1 MSTSAGPP
9 SQGPPSQ
16 GPRSL
21 ADDLRSRDDSALQ
34 ALVQRRPDLATP
46 TPGDLGQLAGRSVT
60 AASTA
65 RALDHLT
72 RFGLQVLEA
81 AVVCDEPF
89 STTDV
94 YALLPDTAREV
105 VAHQL
110 DDLVLLALVW
120 GEPDSWRPTVAARE
134 TVGRF
139 PAGLGPP
146 LAQLGGGDLETLV
159 RALDDAPDDARE
171 VVDALTWTN
180 PTGRVKNADRVVTP
194 TSATTPIEWLLAQRV
209 LRPLDKGTVVL
220 PREVALHLRSG
231 RLHRTVAT
239 DAPAADL
246 HHHDPVVVDRLA
258 TGTADEFVRL
268 VTTLLERWAV
278 AAPGVLRSGG
288 LGVRDLRAA
297 ASLLDVDEQHAALVV
312 EVTWAAG
319 LLSTSGETDD
329 EWLPTP
335 AYDLWRTRSLA
346 DRWAQL
352 ASGWL
357 TTSRVASLVG
367 TVAAG
372 DSRVNALTPDAERV
386 VAPDVRRWVLQDLAS
401 FDAGT
406 AASVESM
413 VHRHEWRR
421 PRRGGRLRDDLVRWA
436 LHEANAVGICA
447 RGALSGFGRL
457 LLNGATDAAQASL
470 SSLLPDPVDHVL
482 LQADLTAVAP
492 GPLRG
497 DLARSL
503 ALLADIESSGGATVY
518 RFSEASVRRALDAG
532 RTSSEC
538 QSFLASVSRTPVPQP
553 LSYLIDDV
561 ARRHGL
567 LRIGAAHSYLR
578 CDDPAVL
585 DELMAGRASE
595 TLRLRRLAPTV
606 AVTPTAPDVLLER
619 LRDQG
624 LAPAAEGGDGSVVVT
639 RPDERRTG
647 PRGVP
652 PLLTNDP
659 PTPSPTVAASI
670 IRALRAAERGAS
682 RGPHTKGPG
691 LGTHVPRTAMTETM
705 DVLRDAVR
713 SGTSVWLGYVD
724 NDGVSAERVVDPV
737 ILTGGQL
744 TAYDHRSDGV
754 RRFSVHRVTGVAPL
768 TEVGR

>member
-1 MSTSAGPP
+1 MTTRPP
-9 SQGPPSQ
+9 

-21 ADDLRSRDDSALQ
+21 AEDLRGRDDRALQ
-34 ALVQRRPDLATP
+34 SLVQRRPDLAVP
-46 TPGDLGQLAGRSVT
+46 APGDLSQLAGRSVT
-60 AASTA
+60 AASTS

-81 AVVCDEPF
+81 AVVCAEPF
-89 STTDV
+89 SAAELF
-94 YALLPDTAREV
+94 ALLPDTPQVDVTR
-105 VAHQL
+105 QL

-120 GEPDSWRPTVAARE
+120 GEPDGWRPTVAARE

-146 LAQLGGGDLETLV
+146 LALLGGGGLEPLV
-159 RALDDAPDDARE
+159 AAMDEAPADARE
-171 VVDALTWTN
+171 VVDALTWSN
-180 PTGRVKNADRVVTP
+180 PTGRVKDADRVVTP
-194 TSATTPIEWLLAQRV
+194 ESAKTPVEWLLARGV
-209 LRPLDKGTVVL
+209 LRPLDRGTVVL

-231 RLHRTVAT
+231 RLHLAVAT
-239 DAPAADL
+239 EAPAAEL

-258 TGTADEFVRL
+258 TGTADELVRR

-278 AAPGVLRSGG
+278 AAPRVLRSGG

-297 ASLLDVDEQHAALVV
+297 AVLLDVDEQLAALVV

-319 LLSTSGETDD
+319 LLATSGEADD

-335 AYDLWRTRSLA
+335 AYDLWRTRSVA
-346 DRWAQL
+346 ERWVQVVGA
-352 ASGWL
+352 WL
-357 TTSRVASLVG
+357 STSRVASLVG
-367 TVAAG
+367 TVAAA
-372 DSRVNALTPDAERV
+372 DTRINALTAEAERV
-386 VAPDVRRWVLQDLAS
+386 VAPDIRRWVLQDLAE

-421 PRRGGRLRDDLVRWA
+421 PRRGGRLRDDLVRWT

-457 LLNGATDAAQASL
+457 LLDGATADAESAL
-470 SSLLPDPVDHVL
+470 SALLPDPVDHVL

-492 GPLRG
+492 GPLRD

-503 ALLADIESSGGATVY
+503 SLLADVESSGGATVY
-518 RFSEASVRRALDAG
+518 RFSEGSVRRALDAG
-532 RTSSEC
+532 RSASEC
-538 QSFLASVSRTPVPQP
+538 QAFLAGVSRTPVPQP

-567 LRIGAAHSYLR
+567 LRVGSANSYLR

-585 DELMAGRASE
+585 DELMAGRSSE
-595 TLRLRRLAPTV
+595 TLRLRRLAPTIV
-606 AVTPTAPDVLLER
+606 VTPTTPDVLLER
-619 LRDQG
+619 LRELG
-624 LAPAAEGGDGSVVVT
+624 LAPAAEGGDGSVVVSS
-639 RPDERRTG
+639 REERRTG

-652 PLLTNDP
+652 AVLTNDP
-659 PTPSPTVAASI
+659 PAPPEAVAASLV
-670 IRALRAAERGAS
+670 RALRAAERGAS
-682 RGPHTKGPG
+682 RGPRTLGPG
-691 LGTHVPRTAMTETM
+691 LGAHVPRTAMTETM
-705 DVLRDAVR
+705 DVLRQAVE
-713 SGTSVWLGYVD
+713 SGASVWLGYVD
-724 NDGVSAERVVDPV
+724 NDGISAERVVDPV
-737 ILTGGQL
+737 TLSGGQL

-754 RRFSVHRVTGVAPL
+754 RRFAVHRVTGVAPL
-768 TEVGR
+768 AEAGR

>member
-1 MSTSAGPP
+1 MTTPP
-9 SQGPPSQ
+9 VS
-16 GPRSL
+16 RSL
-21 ADDLRSRDDSALQ
+21 ADDLRGRDDQALQ
-34 ALVQRRPDLATP
+34 SLIQRRPDLAVP
-46 TPGDLGQLAGRSVT
+46 TPGDLAQLAGRSVT

-81 AVVCDEPF
+81 AVVCPEPF
-89 STTDV
+89 STSDV
-94 YALLPDTAREV
+94 FALLPDTPPEA

-120 GEPDSWRPTVAARE
+120 GEPDAWRPTVAARE

-146 LAQLGGGDLETLV
+146 LALLGGGDVRPLIEALES
-159 RALDDAPDDARE
+159 APPDARE
-171 VVDALTWTN
+171 AVDALTWSN
-180 PTGRVKNADRVVTP
+180 PTGRVKDADRVVTP
-194 TSATTPIEWLLAQRV
+194 ESARTPVEWLLARGV

-220 PREVALHLRSG
+220 PREISLHLRSG
-231 RLHRTVAT
+231 RLHRTLAT
-239 DAPAADL
+239 EAPIAEL

-258 TGTADEFVRL
+258 TGTAGELVRR
-268 VTTLLERWAV
+268 VSTLLERWAV

-297 ASLLDVDEQHAALVV
+297 ATLLDVDEKLAALVV

-319 LLSTSGETDD
+319 LLATSGETDD

-335 AYDLWRTRSLA
+335 AYDLWRTRSVA
-346 DRWAQL
+346 DRWVQL
-352 ASGWL
+352 AGAWL

-372 DSRVNALTPDAERV
+372 DGRVNALTPDAERV
-386 VAPDVRRWVLQDLAS
+386 VAPDIRRWVLQDLAS

-406 AASVESM
+406 AATVESM

-421 PRRGGRLRDDLVRWA
+421 PRRGGRLRDDLVRST

-457 LLNGATDAAQASL
+457 LLDGAEAEAESAL

-492 GPLRG
+492 GPLRD

-503 ALLADIESSGGATVY
+503 SMLADIESSGGATVY
-518 RFSEASVRRALDAG
+518 RFSEGSVRRALDAG
-532 RTSSEC
+532 RSASEC
-538 QSFLASVSRTPVPQP
+538 QSFLAGVSRTPVPQP

-567 LRIGAAHSYLR
+567 LRVGSANSYLR

-606 AVTPTAPDVLLER
+606 VVTPTAPDVLLER
-619 LRDQG
+619 LRDLG
-624 LAPAAEGGDGSVVVT
+624 LAPAAEGGDGSVVVS

-659 PTPSPTVAASI
+659 PAPPATVAASI

-682 RGPHTKGPG
+682 RGPQTKGPG
-691 LGTHVPRTAMTETM
+691 LGAHVPRTAMTETM
-705 DVLRDAVR
+705 DVLRQAVE
-713 SGTSVWLGYVD
+713 SGASVWLGYVD

-737 ILTGGQL
+737 TLAGGQL

-754 RRFSVHRVTGVAPL
+754 RRFAVHRVTGVAPL
-768 TEVGR
+768 TEAGR